1 MRPPCTNYILTGGRK
16 PVMPNTAESTAVCVI
31 CGKELPPPRWRSSAA
46 GPSAAPAW
54 LRRPFSVPAAA
65 AVSRGANGPPPAGAG
80 SARPALMSGLPTAA
94 SAAGSS
100 ARAKR
105 TGGGR
110 MVRSDRSAPAV
121 WRPARE
127 PQSARQKKGTFTQN
141 GGLAH
146 GTNKTE
152 RNVEGWE
159 KRRCPMRIP

>member
-1 MRPPCTNYILTGGRK
+1 
-16 PVMPNTAESTAVCVI
+16 MPNTAESTAVCVI
-31 CGKELPPPRWRSSAA
+31 CGKEFPPVRMEKFCGQPICRACLAA
-46 GPSAAPAW
+46 ETFLCACCG
-54 LRRPFSVPAAA
+54 RRIPWSE
-65 AVSRGANGPPPAGAG
+65 R
-80 SARPALMSGLPTAA
+80 AA
-94 SAAGSS
+94 SS
-100 ARAKR
+100 
-105 TGGGR
+105 GGGICQACFDERFTHCCICGRVLRHSEAHWRGR